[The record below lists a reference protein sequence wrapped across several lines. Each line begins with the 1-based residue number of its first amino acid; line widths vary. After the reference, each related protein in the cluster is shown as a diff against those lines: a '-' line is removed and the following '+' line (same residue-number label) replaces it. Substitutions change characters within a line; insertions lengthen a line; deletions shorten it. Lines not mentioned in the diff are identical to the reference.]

1 MQKGLFFWV
10 LMLVW
15 LIFGL
20 WSSWPG
26 ISGTAL
32 SYGLLGG
39 NILLFLLLGVL
50 GWKVFGPPLQG

>member
-1 MQKGLFFWV
+1 MQKGLLFWV

-20 WSSWPG
+20 WSNWQASG
-26 ISGTAL
+26 GTAL
-32 SYGLLGG
+32 GYGLLGG

-50 GWKVFGPPLQG
+50 GWKVFGFPIQG